1 MNNQVCLILSMK
13 ANALHGKN
21 CLILAGL
28 SDILPIRMEETGDM
42 KKKNSPLKMFMK
54 GFFKSF
60 FIIALL
66 FLVGYG
72 SYKLTMF
79 YYKLEGPP
87 QNSKTNKLI
96 RDIVSDATVDEISKN
111 LIFSSDKV
119 SGEVKGLVLEIVNT
133 NTNNVDYITI
143 PENTQ
148 ITLNNEMYQRL
159 CVINPEIPQIIK
171 FSDLYKYFEEDYVYE
186 YGVLILEDYLDIDIS
201 YYTGME
207 ESYFNTI
214 FENNED
220 RLVLT
225 QEWKNTFFSA
235 KSEDDMKDIIK
246 GMYDKISSN
255 LSMKKKEE
263 YIPTYINVEPE
274 FIYFYHINGEQ
285 KIEGYMIDAES
296 SNAMINE
303 IINNDAAYTVK
314 QEESSDQPGQIISSK
329 DYNIKISNG
338 SKITGLAAHY
348 KEKLTL
354 EGYQITG
361 IYNYSGE
368 TVNTTKI
375 IVNSDGLGQ
384 DLAAY
389 FDDPMITVEELDEGI
404 DIHIILGTKD
414 DAK

>member
-1 MNNQVCLILSMK
+1 
-13 ANALHGKN
+13 
-21 CLILAGL
+21 
-28 SDILPIRMEETGDM
+28 M

-148 ITLNNEMYQRL
+148 ITLNNDMYQRL

>member
-148 ITLNNEMYQRL
+148 ITLNNDMYQRL